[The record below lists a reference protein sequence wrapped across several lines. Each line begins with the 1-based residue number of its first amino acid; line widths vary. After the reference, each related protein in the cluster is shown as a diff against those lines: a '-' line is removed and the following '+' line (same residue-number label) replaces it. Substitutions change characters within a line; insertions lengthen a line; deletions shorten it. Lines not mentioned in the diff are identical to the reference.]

1 MKRRIHTFNTYLNEQ
16 EKTSNADLLGGLNA
30 GEMAKGMLAMALDQF
45 GIKDNNYSRIAE
57 TPETKG
63 GKPYTACGNSPYAF
77 KPTEGTNQDVINLF
91 KEPNGVFSKDAKY
104 AEIHKLLADDKNKKV
119 FLVGVREQLDIRLKE
134 GDKFIDKLIVVDP
147 NAPTEKVVSY
157 QITTCPSVAYYGDP
171 KRTLNK
177 DGVAIMQPGVTK
189 YSVGTHRKG
198 EPGQHE
204 ALVQTGETDIDRFKV
219 GSTELDTYTPGNETK
234 GLFGLNIHR
243 SSQEIGVCVGPWSA
257 GCQVFASGSDFAT
270 FMSKMKSLTANGNVF
285 LYALVENDALISNT
299 PTVSSEESDKEGD
312 KEAESDKSA
321 EFESTADS
329 IYAELDKFNSDED
342 KLIDMYNSVV
352 SDKSDA
358 SKMASAYMK
367 KFNKDIIDDLDKA
380 LSGSELKKLNGYQ

>member
-1 MKRRIHTFNTYLNEQ
+1 MKRRIHTFNSYLNEQ

-30 GEMAKGMLAMALDQF
+30 GEMAKGMLAMALDKLN
-45 GIKDNNYSRIAE
+45 IKDNNYSRIAE

-63 GKPYTACGNSPYAF
+63 GKPYTACGSSAYPF
-77 KPTEGTNQDVINLF
+77 KPTESTNQEVINLF

-104 AEIHKLLADDKNKKV
+104 SEIHKLLADEQNKKI

-147 NAPTEKVVSY
+147 NALTEKVVSY
-157 QITTCPSVAYYGDP
+157 QITTCPSVPYYGDA

-219 GSTELDTYTPGNETK
+219 GSTELDTYKPGNDTK

-243 SSQEIGVCVGPWSA
+243 SSQETGVCVGPWSA
-257 GCQVFASGSDFAT
+257 GCQVFANGSDFAA
-270 FMSKMKSLTANGNVF
+270 FMSKMKSLTANGNIF

-299 PTVSSEESDKEGD
+299 PTSTEKDDKEGD
-312 KEAESDKSA
+312 KEVESEKSA

-329 IYAELDKFNSDED
+329 IYTELDKFNSDED

-352 SDKSDA
+352 SDESDA
-358 SKMASAYMK
+358 SKMASAYRK
-367 KFNKDIIDDLDKA
+367 KFNKDVIEDLGRA
-380 LSGSELKKLNGYQ
+380 LNKSELKKLNGYQ